1 MKNKKTPTPPAMKHP
16 NAIGIREGLGYMFG
30 DIGNLLVLTF
40 ISTYLKVFYTDSLMV
55 GYDAAKV
62 YNDITVLFLVTR
74 LWDAIND
81 PLWGLIVDSRAP
93 KPQGKFRPYI
103 KFVSIPLGIS
113 TILCFLE
120 INKFISSYI
129 VLLIFAY
136 ITYTAFGMLYTGINI
151 PYGSLASVIT
161 DDPKGRT
168 LLSTFR
174 SIGGGVGGAP
184 VTLIGQMIIYDKVK
198 DASGATVSSSFNGTK
213 AFYLAVFFGVV
224 SAIMYLVCYKSTK
237 ERVKS
242 PTEKK
247 KIDVKLTYG
256 SLFKSVPFLTVTVSG
271 ILISGLLQYGSFNQ
285 YLFKNYFGNSDLSV
299 VNTLCTYAPM
309 AALIL
314 FVPKLVEKFGKKE
327 LCVFGLTIASFASI
341 FNAVFL
347 PSAPVY
353 FVMQALTGL
362 GYSFMSITNWAI
374 VMDVIDYQE
383 YVTHTKN
390 ESAIYA
396 VYTFS
401 RKLGQTVADSGG
413 MQLLKKTGYSDKVKD
428 SVSTAKGTVGHNI
441 YRICTVVPAVVYS
454 LILILTIIYP
464 LSKKKLVPIQE
475 ELMKR
480 RNEHM
485 LAESGTEEKHAIK
498 NP

>member
-1 MKNKKTPTPPAMKHP
+1 MKKKDTKITAPPPLKHP
-16 NAIGIREGLGYMFG
+16 NAIGIKEGLGYMFG

-55 GYDAAKV
+55 GYDATRV
-62 YNDITVLFLVTR
+62 YNDITVLFLVVR

-81 PLWGLIVDSRAP
+81 PLWGLIVDSRRP
-93 KPQGKFRPYI
+93 SPQGKFRPYI
-103 KFVSIPLGIS
+103 KVVSVPLGIS
-113 TILCFLE
+113 TILCFL
-120 INKFISSYI
+120 NLNNYISNYT

-184 VTLIGQMIIYDKVK
+184 VTLIGQMIIYNQIQNADGTTTSQF
-198 DASGATVSSSFNGTK
+198 SGSK
-213 AFYLAVFFGVV
+213 AFMLAAVFSVISIV
-224 SAIMYLVCYKSTK
+224 SYLFCYKSTK
-237 ERVKS
+237 ERVLS
-242 PTEKK
+242 APEKK
-247 KIDVKLTYG
+247 KVNLKLTYG
-256 SLFKSVPFLTVTVSG
+256 SLFKSLPFITVTVSG
-271 ILISGLLQYGSFNQ
+271 ILVSGLLQYGSFNQ
-285 YLFKNYFGNSDLSV
+285 YLFKNYFGNSNLSIV
-299 VNTLCTYAPM
+299 STLCTYAPM

-327 LCVFGLTIASFASI
+327 LCVFGLLLASFASI

-347 PSAPVY
+347 PNATVY
-353 FVMQALTGL
+353 FIMQALIGL

-383 YVTHTKN
+383 YITHRKS

-396 VYTFS
+396 VYTFA
-401 RKLGQTVADSGG
+401 RKLGQTIADSGG
-413 MQLLKKTGYSDKVKD
+413 MQLLKFTGYNDKVKD
-428 SVSTAKGTVGHNI
+428 TVTTAKGSVGHNI
-441 YRICTVVPAVVYS
+441 YKMCTIVPAVVYT

-464 LSKKKLVPIQE
+464 LSKKRLIPIQE
-475 ELMKR
+475 ELMQR
-480 RNEHM
+480 RSADM
-485 LAESGTEEKHAIK
+485 EKQKASQVAQ
-498 NP
+498 

>member
-1 MKNKKTPTPPAMKHP
+1 MKHP

-136 ITYTAFGMLYTGINI
+136 ITYTAFGMLYTGMNI

-256 SLFKSVPFLTVTVSG
+256 SLFKSIPFLTVTVSG
-271 ILISGLLQYGSFNQ
+271 ILISGLLQYVSFNQ

-327 LCVFGLTIASFASI
+327 LCIFGLTIASLASI

-383 YVTHTKN
+383 VRTGSRDDGTV
-390 ESAIYA
+390 YA
-396 VYTFS
+396 VYSFA
-401 RKLGQTVADSGG
+401 RKLGQALAGG
-413 MQLLKKTGYSDKVKD
+413 VVGFALAAIGYVSSTGHVVQTQPVREGIYTISTLVPGLSYLGVFLVLLL
-428 SVSTAKGTVGHNI
+428 A
-441 YRICTVVPAVVYS
+441 
-454 LILILTIIYP
+454 YP
-464 LSKKKLVPIQE
+464 LTKKRVEENAAVLRERRGEAAQE
-475 ELMKR
+475 
-480 RNEHM
+480 
-485 LAESGTEEKHAIK
+485 
-498 NP
+498 P